1 MVSGLLR
8 QWVDTVVIVV
18 IVVLNAAIGFTQA
31 RRADQAI
38 AALRQLAA
46 AQAQVLRGG
55 QPQPVPAADLVPGDI
70 VLLEAGNQIPADLR
84 LLEAAQL
91 KVDESTLTGESVTV
105 EKRTE
110 ALVGDKLALGDR
122 SNLGF
127 KGTTV
132 THGRARRGGGH
143 RHGHRAGHGGRPAE
157 RRHGSGTPLQL
168 RLARFSKQLSLIV
181 LLICAAL
188 FGFGLGRGEPAMVML
203 LTAISLAV
211 AAIPEALPA
220 VVTVLLAVGARRMA
234 DFNAL
239 IHRLPAVETLGSVSV
254 ICSDKTGT
262 LTQNRMHAELA
273 LAAGQL

>member
-84 LLEAAQL
+84 LLEVAQL

-122 SNLGF
+122 TNLAS
-127 KGTTV
+127 
-132 THGRARRGGGH
+132 RAPR
-143 RHGHRAGHGGRPAE
+143 
-157 RRHGSGTPLQL
+157 
-168 RLARFSKQLSLIV
+168 
-181 LLICAAL
+181 
-188 FGFGLGRGEPAMVML
+188 
-203 LTAISLAV
+203 
-211 AAIPEALPA
+211 
-220 VVTVLLAVGARRMA
+220 
-234 DFNAL
+234 
-239 IHRLPAVETLGSVSV
+239 
-254 ICSDKTGT
+254 
-262 LTQNRMHAELA
+262 
-273 LAAGQL
+273 

>member
-1 MVSGLLR
+1 MPFPPSSDWHLRPAAEVLQAQQTDAARGLSAEEAARRLQEHGTNELATQQARPWPKLLLDQFTDFMILVLLAAAVVSGLLGE
-8 QWVDTVVIVV
+8 WVDTLVIVV
-18 IVVLNAAIGFTQA
+18 IVVLNAVIGFTQA

-143 RHGHRAGHGGRPAE
+143 RHGRRAGQGGRPAE
-157 RRHGSGTPLQL
+157 
-168 RLARFSKQLSLIV
+168 
-181 LLICAAL
+181 
-188 FGFGLGRGEPAMVML
+188 
-203 LTAISLAV
+203 
-211 AAIPEALPA
+211 
-220 VVTVLLAVGARRMA
+220 
-234 DFNAL
+234 
-239 IHRLPAVETLGSVSV
+239 
-254 ICSDKTGT
+254 
-262 LTQNRMHAELA
+262 
-273 LAAGQL
+273 

>member
-8 QWVDTVVIVV
+8 QWVDTLVIVV
-18 IVVLNAAIGFTQA
+18 IVVLNAVIGFTQA

-46 AQAQVLRGG
+46 SQAQVLRGG

-122 SNLGF
+122 TNLGF

-132 THGRARRGGGH
+132 THGRARGVVVATGMGTEL
-143 RHGHRAGHGGRPAE
+143 GTVAG
-157 RRHGSGTPLQL
+157 
-168 RLARFSKQLSLIV
+168 
-181 LLICAAL
+181 LLND
-188 FGFGLGRGEPAMVML
+188 AM
-203 LTAISLAV
+203 
-211 AAIPEALPA
+211 EA
-220 VVTVLLAVGARRMA
+220 ARRCNCGWRA
-234 DFNAL
+234 FQSSC
-239 IHRLPAVETLGSVSV
+239 R
-254 ICSDKTGT
+254 
-262 LTQNRMHAELA
+262 
-273 LAAGQL
+273 